1 MLCQLISC
9 EHGENDIAGVGS
21 FIWDDG
27 AAISSLLPSLL
38 L

>member
-9 EHGENDIAGVGS
+9 ERGENNIAGVGS

-27 AAISSLLPSLL
+27 AATSSLLPSLML
-38 L
+38 